1 MAIYQKQ
8 RKKKDL
14 ESDLK
19 SNTMEATKNE
29 LYLKTAFA
37 CMACDGDIAT
47 EEIALVKTMT
57 EQSDL
62 FSSIDVENKLNDYV
76 EQINKQGKG
85 FLLGYLSDVTNA
97 ALSENEEMEIVKIA
111 IQTIE
116 ADNKIEY
123 SEISFFKKIRQ
134 RLNVS
139 DETILLE
146 FPDKEDYLLPDI
158 KMPEDMSWNVHF
170 ENISLNV
177 GN

>member
-1 MAIYQKQ
+1 
-8 RKKKDL
+8 
-14 ESDLK
+14 
-19 SNTMEATKNE
+19 METTKNE
-29 LYLKTAFA
+29 LYLRTAFA

-62 FSSIDVENKLNDYV
+62 FSYIDVESRLNDYV

-85 FLLGYLSDVTNA
+85 FLSDYLSDVANA
-97 ALSENEEMEIVKIA
+97 VLSENEEMDLVKIA

-139 DETILLE
+139 DETILAE

-158 KMPEDMSWNVHF
+158 KMPEDMNWNVHF
-170 ENISLNV
+170 ENINLNV

>member
-1 MAIYQKQ
+1 
-8 RKKKDL
+8 
-14 ESDLK
+14 
-19 SNTMEATKNE
+19 METTKNE

-37 CMACDGDIAT
+37 CMACDGNIAT

-76 EQINKQGKG
+76 EQINKQGKN
-85 FLLGYLSDVTNA
+85 FLSGYLSDIA
-97 ALSENEEMEIVKIA
+97 KSKLSEKEEMELVRIA

-116 ADNKIEY
+116 ADNRIEY

-139 DETILLE
+139 DETILAE
-146 FPDKEDYLLPDI
+146 FPNKEDYLLPDI
-158 KMPEDMSWNVHF
+158 KMPEDMTWNVHF
-170 ENISLNV
+170 ENIQLNIK
-177 GN
+177 GC

>member
-1 MAIYQKQ
+1 
-8 RKKKDL
+8 
-14 ESDLK
+14 
-19 SNTMEATKNE
+19 METTKNE
-29 LYLKTAFA
+29 LYLKTVFA

-57 EQSDL
+57 EQSGL

-85 FLLGYLSDVTNA
+85 FLFGYLSDVTNA
-97 ALSENEEMEIVKIA
+97 ALSENEEMEIIKIA

-116 ADNKIEY
+116 ADNKNEY

-139 DETILLE
+139 DEKILVE

-158 KMPEDMSWNVHF
+158 KMPEDMNWNVHF
-170 ENISLNV
+170 ENIQLNV
-177 GN
+177 EV

>member
-1 MAIYQKQ
+1 
-8 RKKKDL
+8 
-14 ESDLK
+14 
-19 SNTMEATKNE
+19 METTKNE
-29 LYLKTAFA
+29 LYLKTVFA

-97 ALSENEEMEIVKIA
+97 ALSENEEMEIIKIA

>member
-1 MAIYQKQ
+1 
-8 RKKKDL
+8 
-14 ESDLK
+14 
-19 SNTMEATKNE
+19 METTKNE

-47 EEIALVKTMT
+47 EEIALVKKMV

-62 FSSIDVENKLNDYV
+62 FSFIDVENRLNDYV
-76 EQINKQGKG
+76 EQINKQGRG
-85 FLLGYLSDVTNA
+85 FLSAYLSDISNA
-97 ALSENEEMEIVKIA
+97 ELMEKEEMEIVRIA

-134 RLNVS
+134 RLNIS
-139 DETILLE
+139 DETILAV

-158 KMPEDMSWNVHF
+158 KMPEEINWNVQF
-170 ENISLNV
+170 ENIQLNY
-177 GN
+177 

>member
-1 MAIYQKQ
+1 M
-8 RKKKDL
+8 
-14 ESDLK
+14 
-19 SNTMEATKNE
+19 
-29 LYLKTAFA
+29 
-37 CMACDGDIAT
+37 
-47 EEIALVKTMT
+47 
-57 EQSDL
+57 

-85 FLLGYLSDVTNA
+85 FLFGYLSDVTNA

-139 DETILLE
+139 DETILTT

-158 KMPEDMSWNVHF
+158 KMPEDMNWNVHF
-170 ENISLNV
+170 ENINLNV

>member
-1 MAIYQKQ
+1 
-8 RKKKDL
+8 
-14 ESDLK
+14 
-19 SNTMEATKNE
+19 METTKNE

-76 EQINKQGKG
+76 EQINKQGKS
-85 FLLGYLSDVTNA
+85 FLSGYLSDIA
-97 ALSENEEMEIVKIA
+97 KSELSEKEEMELVRIA

-116 ADNKIEY
+116 ADNRIEY

-139 DETILLE
+139 DETILAE
-146 FPDKEDYLLPDI
+146 FPNKEDYLLPDI
-158 KMPEDMSWNVHF
+158 KMPEDMTWNVHF
-170 ENISLNV
+170 ENIQLNIK
-177 GN
+177 GC